1 MVAHCSCRYTLA
13 NKCTLIQVIRKVF
26 CKFNYNITCFW
37 FCLYFYGYSYYMQ
50 CLVYYFLGTQQ
61 CIRVCVHESMW
72 CLNGRLYPCVRIR
85 RSPVGRRRCRAASTR
100 TSADSTPRRTSRP
113 WHTAAV
119 PAAVGVRRQSAAP
132 STDVVRRC
140 HRRRRRPEF
149 DITTGLHTTTSH
161 THDVRTGPPTEACS
175 RCLVSAQFILVN
187 TSNNR

>member
-1 MVAHCSCRYTLA
+1 VYKRTNCRSVSLTTLRDVPCCILLPVMLVMVAHCSCRYTLA

-113 WHTAAV
+113 
-119 PAAVGVRRQSAAP
+119 
-132 STDVVRRC
+132 
-140 HRRRRRPEF
+140 
-149 DITTGLHTTTSH
+149 
-161 THDVRTGPPTEACS
+161 
-175 RCLVSAQFILVN
+175 
-187 TSNNR
+187 